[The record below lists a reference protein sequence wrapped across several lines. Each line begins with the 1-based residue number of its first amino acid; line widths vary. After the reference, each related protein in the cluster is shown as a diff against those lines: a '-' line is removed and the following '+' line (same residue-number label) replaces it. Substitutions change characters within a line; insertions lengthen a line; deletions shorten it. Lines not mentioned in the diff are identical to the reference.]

1 MLISLRLLSK
11 SIKLK
16 NSILLEQYFYFSR
29 LNNCYF
35 FALFNNIL
43 DYIFAFIERMRALG
57 LDLGTKSL
65 GIAITDNKKTI
76 VNGLENYFYS
86 NCDLNLCIAKIKEI
100 FHLYNYEI
108 DTIVL
113 GYPLYKSGDK
123 SSQTIFVERF
133 YDQLKE
139 NFKSVKIFLEDE
151 KYSTVFAIN
160 SLKEIG
166 LKSSKIKKIKDK
178 ISAIFI
184 LKS

>member
-1 MLISLRLLSK
+1 M
-11 SIKLK
+11 
-16 NSILLEQYFYFSR
+16 
-29 LNNCYF
+29 
-35 FALFNNIL
+35 FNNIL

-100 FHLYNYEI
+100 FHFYNYEI

>member
-1 MLISLRLLSK
+1 
-11 SIKLK
+11 
-16 NSILLEQYFYFSR
+16 
-29 LNNCYF
+29 
-35 FALFNNIL
+35 
-43 DYIFAFIERMRALG
+43 MRALG

-65 GIAITDNKKTI
+65 GIAVTDNKKMI
-76 VNGLENYFYS
+76 VNGLENYFYPH
-86 NCDLNLCIAKIKEI
+86 CDLNLCITKIKEI

-113 GYPLYKSGDK
+113 GYPLYESGNK
-123 SSQTIFVERF
+123 SSQTFFVEKF
-133 YDQLKE
+133 YDRLKQ

-178 ISAIFI
+178 ISAVLI
-184 LKS
+184 LKSWLFSHQN

>member
-1 MLISLRLLSK
+1 
-11 SIKLK
+11 
-16 NSILLEQYFYFSR
+16 
-29 LNNCYF
+29 
-35 FALFNNIL
+35 
-43 DYIFAFIERMRALG
+43 MRALG

-65 GIAITDNKKTI
+65 GIAITDTKKMI

-86 NCDLNLCIAKIKEI
+86 NHDLSLCIVKIKEI
-100 FHLYNYEI
+100 FHFYNYEI

-123 SSQTIFVERF
+123 SCQTFLVEKF
-133 YDQLKE
+133 YDQLKK

-166 LKSSKIKKIKDK
+166 LKNSKIKKIKDK
-178 ISAIFI
+178 ISAVFI
-184 LKS
+184 LKSWLFGH